1 VIDLWGKQLPCN
13 QFLSDREFFNHSKR
27 LYIMHPADKIVVI
40 GSALAFM
47 ALAFIM
53 WTT

>member
-1 VIDLWGKQLPCN
+1 MGNYCHNFRSRGTMMDYQ
-13 QFLSDREFFNHSKR
+13 
-27 LYIMHPADKIVVI
+27 DKIVVI